1 MPTSPCSQP
10 SPEALPLP
18 APVRSSTEALRV
30 MLLATGRPL
39 EAETMVFFL
48 DDDGVGG
55 VITVVSGT
63 TDPDSVL
70 SVTECLARAAEGTE
84 RARALVLATV
94 RPGGGLHPG
103 DPQRW
108 HRLDGIVADHGLR
121 LLEWFVIGAHGVHCP
136 RDLAGQPERWSAPRR
151 R

>member
-1 MPTSPCSQP
+1 MPTPPSSQP
-10 SPEALPLP
+10 APAAPALP
-18 APVRSSTEALRV
+18 APVRSGTEALRV

-39 EAETMVFFL
+39 EAETLAFFL

-70 SVTECLARAAEGTE
+70 SVTECLARAAEGSA
-84 RARALVLATV
+84 RARTLVLASV
-94 RPGGGLHPG
+94 RPGGGPDAG

-121 LLEWFVIGAHGVHCP
+121 LLDWFVIGAHGVHCP